1 MPGQKVRNNRSVGEK
16 VMKITIL
23 GALILA
29 AVALIV
35 LLLLNSLN
43 QKNDGDKQI
52 DG

>member
-1 MPGQKVRNNRSVGEK
+1 VGEK

-23 GALILA
+23 GAVILA
-29 AVALIV
+29 AVALIL